1 MLTTPLLAEQEE
13 FELAKR
19 FRATGDRDALGRLV
33 TSYLRLVVKMANGYR
48 RRGVPFED
56 LVSEGC
62 LGLLEAAK
70 RFDPDK
76 GFRFS
81 TYARWWIKSQIL
93 GYVGRTR
100 SIVRPGAG
108 GRPADAGLGLD
119 VHADGGTAPI
129 DLPGRDSEAA
139 LGDFAAAS
147 AHAPRG
153 IDVSLNRLTGD
164 ASLTELQDLLV
175 DPAESVETELA
186 ERQEFACNRRL
197 LSEAIYRLNDR
208 ERHIFTARYLWD
220 KPLTLEEL
228 AGRFNIS
235 RERVRQI
242 ETAAWRK
249 VRRAVQAGASLRAID
264 RAPLGKRAVPAA
276 ALGVAH

>member
-1 MLTTPLLAEQEE
+1 MLTTPLLTEE
-13 FELAKR
+13 EEVEIARR
-19 FRATGDRDALGRLV
+19 FRTTGDRDALGRLV
-33 TSYLRLVVKMANGYR
+33 TSHLRLVVKMANGYR

-100 SIVRPGAG
+100 SIVRPAVG
-108 GRPADAGLGLD
+108 GRSVDAGPDSAAGAAARIELSE
-119 VHADGGTAPI
+119 
-129 DLPGRDSEAA
+129 RDPDAA
-139 LGDFAAAS
+139 HRDFTAAAS
-147 AHAPRG
+147 HAPHG

-197 LSEAIYRLNDR
+197 LSDAIYRLNDR

-242 ETAAWRK
+242 ESAAWRK
-249 VRRAVQAGASLRAID
+249 VRRSVQAGATLRSIA
-264 RAPLGKRAVPAA
+264 AEPLPRAA
-276 ALGVAH
+276 AAFGIAH